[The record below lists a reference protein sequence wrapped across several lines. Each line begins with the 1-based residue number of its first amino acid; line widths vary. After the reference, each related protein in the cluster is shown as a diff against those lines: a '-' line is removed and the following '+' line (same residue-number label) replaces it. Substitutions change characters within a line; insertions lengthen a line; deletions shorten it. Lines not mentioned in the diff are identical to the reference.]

1 MLGVWNFSS
10 LLPKSHLRL
19 RCHSERGRNIREP
32 WLSRQAEAKH
42 HSTRYPQHLA
52 PAGISPLA
60 FPILVS
66 VGSALGIVLMAEL
79 HMRWC
84 CSSH

>member
-1 MLGVWNFSS
+1 MLSVWNCSS

-19 RCHSERGRNIREP
+19 CCRSERGRNIREL
-32 WLSRQAEAKH
+32 WLSWQAEAKH
-42 HSTRYPQHLA
+42 HSTHDPQHLA

-66 VGSALGIVLMAEL
+66 VGRAQL
-79 HMRWC
+79 
-84 CSSH
+84 